1 MKTRRKFLETSL
13 LGGSSFA
20 LASPLLASSKLA
32 SSTRAKSNRVSS
44 FSTNEKPPTRFIFL
58 HKGNGLLPDSL
69 VPPTFDKKLAEA
81 EKKKEAFS
89 VDLDQHDLPKWM
101 SPLSSHKENLTIL
114 QGLSGKMCTTGHH
127 TWCSSLGVFKANER
141 LSSIKWATVD
151 FELAKLFPSPFG
163 HIELACFPGGGGNSR
178 GNINGIEKGFSARGP
193 QQPNY
198 AFGSPKVAMQEL
210 FKSVAT
216 DKSSKANYELER
228 KMLEF
233 VAKNHA
239 KLAKQLRGVEQPKV
253 GNYADAMQNIRDR
266 NGRVEAMAEVIRQ
279 HMPKLDEKFLSD
291 SISTVDRQA
300 GHTEILLSSL
310 ISGMTNVVTFTLDEL
325 GTLYTGLSG
334 IEGENVNQH
343 DVGHGKSVAQFNAI
357 EVREKIRS
365 QHMNVIDNIVTRLKS
380 VPEADGSMFDN
391 TILFYFPDNGETHH
405 SHGTEWPF
413 VVLAGDNT
421 RLDLGRRYIRLPK
434 YGKEGHKTLG
444 NWYTTILNAYGNSI
458 DHYGA
463 LDVALTINQKGPI
476 KEFLS

>member
-1 MKTRRKFLETSL
+1 MNSRRKFLQTGL
-13 LGGSSFA
+13 LGGSSLA
-20 LASPLLASSKLA
+20 LMPQLLSASMAG
-32 SSTRAKSNRVSS
+32 SSTDN
-44 FSTNEKPPTRFIFL
+44 KPPTRFIFL
-58 HKGNGLLPDSL
+58 HKGNGLLPESL
-69 VPPTFDKKLAEA
+69 VPPTFDKKLVEA
-81 EKKKEAFS
+81 EKKKEALS
-89 VDLDQHDLPKWM
+89 VDLDQHELPKWM
-101 SPLSSHKENLTIL
+101 SPLSDHKDNLTIL

-127 TWCSSLGVFKANER
+127 TWCSSLGVYKANER

-198 AFGSPKVAMQEL
+198 AFGSPKVAIQEL

-216 DKSSKANYELER
+216 DESAKASYELER

-239 KLAKQLRGVEQPKV
+239 KLANQLRGVEQPKV
-253 GNYADAMQNIRDR
+253 GNYAGAMQDIRDR
-266 NGRVEAMAEVIRQ
+266 NGRVEAMGEVIRQ
-279 HMPKLDEKFLSD
+279 NMPKLDEKYLAEN
-291 SISTVDRQA
+291 ISTVDRQA

-325 GTLYTGLSG
+325 GTLYSGLPD

-343 DVGHGKSVAQFNAI
+343 DVGHGKSVAQFSAVQ
-357 EVREKIRS
+357 VREKIRS
-365 QHMNVIDNIVTRLKS
+365 QHMNVIDDIVTRLKN
-380 VPEADGSMFDN
+380 VPEAGGTMFDN
-391 TILFYFPDNGETHH
+391 TVLLYFPDNGETHH

-413 VVLAGDNT
+413 VILAGDNA
-421 RLDLGRRYIRLPK
+421 RLDLGRRYIRLPG

-444 NWYTTILNAYGNSI
+444 NWYTTILNAYGNPI
-458 DHYGA
+458 DHFGA
-463 LDVALTINQKGPI
+463 LDVALTIDQKGPM